1 MVMIVQKF
9 MKKTVAFVAM
19 TLIGSGITSGG
30 TFILNKLQTADNQKM
45 QQEINQQFIE
55 NDKMTLEI
63 LKKLEN
69 KIESFK
75 FKTEEKK

>member
-1 MVMIVQKF
+1 MIVQKF
-9 MKKTVAFVAM
+9 VKKTIMFVAV
-19 TLIGSGITSGG
+19 TLLGSGITSGG
-30 TFILNKLQTADNQKM
+30 TFVLNKLQTADNQKM
-45 QQEINQQFIE
+45 QQEINQQFVE

-69 KIESFK
+69 KIESLR